1 MIVTHILAVSPSPT
15 VYNARSKPT
24 TMDSVVERV
33 SNLVHEMVMLQ
44 SLFHTLSVT
53 RSSSCS
59 DYGDQQEQWPAGRH
73 S

>member
-33 SNLVHEMVMLQ
+33 SNLVHEMVMLYTEFIPYLERQ
-44 SLFHTLSVT
+44 
-53 RSSSCS
+53 
-59 DYGDQQEQWPAGRH
+59 P
-73 S
+73 